1 MSNPILLRN
10 FTAGAA
16 IPAYRIVKIS
26 ASETVI
32 PAASATDLLMGVCDY
47 VSPAINERV
56 DIVLIGVAY
65 IEAGAAVAAGALV
78 TSDAAGRC
86 VTAAPAAGSNVRI
99 VGIALEAATAV
110 GDVIRVLIEFGSMQG

>member
-1 MSNPILLRN
+1 MSNPLLLRN

-16 IPAYRIVKIS
+16 ILPYRIVKIS

-32 PAASATDLLMGVCDY
+32 TTASATDMSMGVCDY
-47 VSPAINERV
+47 VSPAVGERV

-65 IEAGAAVAAGALV
+65 VEAGAVIAAGALV
-78 TSDAAGRC
+78 TSDAVGRC
-86 VTAAPAAGSNVRI
+86 VTAAPAAGANVRL